1 MKTSPAAAYGG
12 YMKLVLGSVILA
24 SAILLSSLSGFAA
37 SGGWHSDG
45 QGTRYWHVTP
55 PPGQCNI
62 SQAKNRALRAGIYRS
77 EIIQQ
82 DDNVIVLRGLDESGD
97 RRTISFGNIRG
108 CPELEGYED
117 SPNF

>member
-12 YMKLVLGSVILA
+12 YMKLVLGSAILA
-24 SAILLSSLSGFAA
+24 SGILLSSLSGFAA

-82 DDNVIVLRGLDESGD
+82 DDNVIVLSGLDESGD
-97 RRTISFGNIRG
+97 RRTIGFGNIRG
-108 CPELEGYED
+108 CPELEGHED

>member
-1 MKTSPAAAYGG
+1 
-12 YMKLVLGSVILA
+12 MKLVLGSVILA
-24 SAILLSSLSGFAA
+24 SGILLSSRSGFAA
-37 SGGWHSDG
+37 SGGWQSDG

-97 RRTISFGNIRG
+97 RRMIGFGNIRG

-117 SPNF
+117 PSHF

>member
-1 MKTSPAAAYGG
+1 
-12 YMKLVLGSVILA
+12 MKLVLGSVILV

-37 SGGWHSDG
+37 SVGWHSDG

-82 DDNVIVLRGLDESGD
+82 DDNVIVLGGLDESGD

>member
-1 MKTSPAAAYGG
+1 
-12 YMKLVLGSVILA
+12 MKLVLGSLILS
-24 SAILLSSLSGFAA
+24 SAILLSSSSGIAA

-97 RRTISFGNIRG
+97 RRTIGFGNIKG
-108 CPELEGYED
+108 CPELEGNED
-117 SPNF
+117 PSHF